1 MDFPIIPAKTGLVCF
16 DTLNIY
22 LHPDD
27 PAAQAAVN
35 QSGILG
41 RLERLGNACR
51 AAGIPLFYP
60 QADHRPDFKDFAPHI
75 VEAWWDVE
83 KGQGPV
89 KSTPPPVKGGTHG
102 AEVIPELNPQP
113 TDYFIKK
120 HRWSAFF
127 QTHLELSLRTAGID
141 TIILCGGAVEVGVGS
156 TAYAA
161 RDWDLNQIIVRD
173 ACSGRNQAA
182 ADMFMD
188 EVFPYFARV
197 LTVDEVIAQIQQ

>member
-27 PAAQAAVN
+27 PAAQAEVN

-75 VEAWWDVE
+75 VDAWWDVA

-102 AEVIPELNPQP
+102 AEVIPEHKPAANRLLHQKAPLERVLPDPPGTEPAHRGYRHHHPVRRRSGSRRGQHRLRRAGLGPQP
-113 TDYFIKK
+113 DY
-120 HRWSAFF
+120 RAGRM
-127 QTHLELSLRTAGID
+127 LRPEPGRGGHVYGRGVPV
-141 TIILCGGAVEVGVGS
+141 LCPG
-156 TAYAA
+156 
-161 RDWDLNQIIVRD
+161 
-173 ACSGRNQAA
+173 C
-182 ADMFMD
+182 
-188 EVFPYFARV
+188 
-197 LTVDEVIAQIQQ
+197 